1 MVGDFN
7 LSSVE
12 WPATQVNNSV
22 SRLEK
27 MFVESFSELGLEQLV
42 NSPTH
47 NKGKILDLLL
57 TNSSIL
63 VKDIKV
69 LENTMICKSDHYPIT
84 FSVVCKA
91 NRLKPPKRQIYNFK
105 RANWDQLNRDIG
117 SIDWHETIDGMEPE
131 LAWKRFKDLLFVL
144 INRSIPRINL
154 NGNFTLPWFD
164 SECFEAYRSKERAHT
179 KFKSTPCLHN
189 ELKRDSTR
197 KNFKKICST
206 KMREN
211 LYNSDDPALIT
222 KKFWSHIKAD
232 SKSHR
237 IPECVHRQ
245 GRYRSTSKEKCDLFN
260 DYFFDQFSEESTY
273 GIPIDWSNDEAF
285 DIEFCPSKI
294 ESLLKNINS
303 NKACGPD
310 DIHGKILKN
319 CSHSLST
326 PLSLLFSLSYNTGS
340 IPKDWKI
347 ANIVP
352 VHKKGPKDD
361 VENYRPISLTSLV
374 MKTFERIIKEEL
386 LFRVM
391 PLLDQR
397 QHGFLNDKSCTTNNG
412 KFL

>member
-1 MVGDFN
+1 MLIAVRSDIEASVKRISMRKGAEIAAIELQVGPQKYIFCTVYRVGTLGELNHSSITSSLQSFYGGRTHNKIFVVGDFN

-12 WPATQVNNSV
+12 WSATQVNNSV

-27 MFVESFSELGLEQLV
+27 MFLESFSELGLEQLV

-57 TNSSIL
+57 TNSSTL

-69 LENTMICKSDHYPIT
+69 LENTMVCNSDHYPIT

-117 SIDWHETIDGMEPE
+117 SINWHETIDGMEPE

-179 KFKSTPCLHN
+179 KFKLTPCLHN

-206 KMREN
+206 KIREN
-211 LYNSDDPALIT
+211 LY
-222 KKFWSHIKAD
+222 
-232 SKSHR
+232 
-237 IPECVHRQ
+237 
-245 GRYRSTSKEKCDLFN
+245 TS
-260 DYFFDQFSEESTY
+260 
-273 GIPIDWSNDEAF
+273 I
-285 DIEFCPSKI
+285 
-294 ESLLKNINS
+294 
-303 NKACGPD
+303 
-310 DIHGKILKN
+310 
-319 CSHSLST
+319 
-326 PLSLLFSLSYNTGS
+326 
-340 IPKDWKI
+340 
-347 ANIVP
+347 IVM
-352 VHKKGPKDD
+352 
-361 VENYRPISLTSLV
+361 IQL
-374 MKTFERIIKEEL
+374 
-386 LFRVM
+386 
-391 PLLDQR
+391 
-397 QHGFLNDKSCTTNNG
+397 
-412 KFL
+412 